1 MSSSARTALITGFGG
16 QDGFYLAHQ
25 LLAEGQRVL
34 AAEDPTRPLTGRLA
48 PSLAGRVA
56 CVGWDWHDK
65 RAMIDVLRRERPD
78 DLYNLAACS
87 SGRGMHDDPVTMVEL
102 NARTV
107 ARMLEAIVDS
117 GVGARFCQA
126 SSSEMF
132 GRPTE
137 APQSERSG
145 FRPRSPY
152 GAAKLLAHVL
162 VDNFR
167 ERHDVFACSAIL
179 YNHESPLRRTEFVTR
194 KISRGVAE
202 IAAGRATELPLGNL
216 DARRDWGYAADYA
229 RAMRL
234 MLAHHAPT
242 DYVVATGESHS
253 VREFCELAFA
263 RVGLDYRDHVRAEP
277 AEARPVEA
285 VSLVGDASRLRT
297 TLGWRPSCD
306 FATLVSM
313 MVDADVAA
321 IRDDNE

>member
-1 MSSSARTALITGFGG
+1 MSSQTRTAIITGIGG

-34 AAEDPTRPLTGRLA
+34 AAENPARPLEGRLDPTLLD
-48 PSLAGRVA
+48 RVTR
-56 CVGWDWHDK
+56 VHWDWHDLDS
-65 RAMIDVLRRERPD
+65 MQEVLCHERPD

-102 NARTV
+102 NAATV
-107 ARMLEAIVDS
+107 ARMLAAIVAA
-117 GVGARFCQA
+117 GVGTRFCQA

-132 GRPTE
+132 GRATE
-137 APQSERSG
+137 SPQSERSS

-162 VDNFR
+162 VESFR

-179 YNHESPLRRTEFVTR
+179 YNHESPRRRPEFVTR
-194 KISRGVAE
+194 KISQGVAA
-202 IAAGRATELPLGNL
+202 IAAGKATELRLGNL
-216 DARRDWGYAADYA
+216 DGYRDWGYAADYV

-234 MLAHHAPT
+234 MLEHDSPA

-263 RVGLDYRDHVRAEP
+263 HVGLDYRDHVRAESAEMRP
-277 AEARPVEA
+277 AETVP
-285 VSLVGDASRLRT
+285 LVGDASRLRA
-297 TLGWRPSCD
+297 LGWQPSCD

-321 IRDDNE
+321 MQGKSA

>member
-1 MSSSARTALITGFGG
+1 MSSPTRTALITGVGG

-34 AAEDPTRPLTGRLA
+34 AAEDPARPLVGRLD
-48 PSLAGRVA
+48 PSLADRVTR
-56 CVGWDWHDK
+56 VRWDWLDLG
-65 RAMIDVLRRERPD
+65 AMSDVLRHERPD

-107 ARMLEAIVDS
+107 ARTLEAIVAS
-117 GVGARFCQA
+117 GVGTRFCQA

-132 GRPTE
+132 GRATE
-137 APQSERSG
+137 APQSEHSG

-167 ERHDVFACSAIL
+167 ERHGVFACSAIL
-179 YNHESPLRRTEFVTR
+179 YNHESPRRRPEFVTR
-194 KISRGVAE
+194 KISQGAAA
-202 IAAGRATELPLGNL
+202 IAAGKATELRLGNL
-216 DARRDWGYAADYA
+216 DAYRDWGYAADYA

-234 MLAHHAPT
+234 MLAHDTPA

-263 RVGLDYRDHVRAEP
+263 RVGLDYRDHVRGEP
-277 AEARPVEA
+277 AETRPAEA
-285 VSLVGDASRLRT
+285 MALLGDASRLRA
-297 TLGWRPSCD
+297 TLGWQPSCD

-321 IRDDNE
+321 IEENKA